1 MSLTGRAEA
10 ISHGAATI
18 INAIATGKGAA
29 VGVDL
34 WTKAAV
40 ALTDEAGTRGR
51 YLSVLTLQ
59 KILLWHRRLLSVSS
73 NISV

>member
-1 MSLTGRAEA
+1 MIAKAEA

-34 WTKAAV
+34 WTKATV
-40 ALTDEAGTRGR
+40 ILTDDVG
-51 YLSVLTLQ
+51 
-59 KILLWHRRLLSVSS
+59 
-73 NISV
+73 

>member
-1 MSLTGRAEA
+1 MSGRAEA

-34 WTKAAV
+34 WTKATV
-40 ALTDEAGTRGR
+40 KL
-51 YLSVLTLQ
+51 
-59 KILLWHRRLLSVSS
+59 
-73 NISV
+73 N